1 MNKLREVERIKID
14 EDRKAYIDPEKSAA
28 AREEGNVQFK
38 AGDFAGAVKS
48 YTESIKRDPSD
59 ARGYN
64 NRAAA
69 YMKLVAFPEAL
80 KDANEAIKT
89 DPTFSEK
96 SIPYIISVVV
106 ELIAITVKAYIRK
119 ANILFAMRD
128 HTKAIEA
135 IQEARD
141 HDTDRKHT
149 AEISQIEIKCQQALF
164 SQRGEESQEETLARA
179 MRDPEVAVN
188 F

>member
-1 MNKLREVERIKID
+1 LNKLREVERIKIE
-14 EDRKAYIDPEKSAA
+14 EDRTAYIDPEKSAA

-48 YTESIKRDPSD
+48 YSESIKRDPTD

-89 DPTFSEK
+89 DPNFGEHNNLSYNA
-96 SIPYIISVVV
+96 IP
-106 ELIAITVKAYIRK
+106 
-119 ANILFAMRD
+119 
-128 HTKAIEA
+128 
-135 IQEARD
+135 
-141 HDTDRKHT
+141 
-149 AEISQIEIKCQQALF
+149 
-164 SQRGEESQEETLARA
+164 
-179 MRDPEVAVN
+179 
-188 F
+188 